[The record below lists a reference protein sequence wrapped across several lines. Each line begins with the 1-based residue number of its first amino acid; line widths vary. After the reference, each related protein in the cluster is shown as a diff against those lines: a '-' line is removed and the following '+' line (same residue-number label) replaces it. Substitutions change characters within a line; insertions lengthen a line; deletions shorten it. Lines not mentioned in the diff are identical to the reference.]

1 MFTGIVG
8 SIGRVKKITKQ
19 QQTIQL
25 SITYGKLSM
34 ENMQIGGSIAVNG
47 VCLTVTT
54 YDQEQFTADVMPE
67 TFKST
72 NLAELQLSDVV
83 NLETAMG
90 MTSLFDGHLVAGHV
104 DQMLQ
109 IKRKWTIQNAIYLEF
124 LIPKELSGL
133 IIPKG
138 SICLDG
144 TSLTV
149 FNQTAQSF
157 QVSLIP
163 HTQGETILSQKNVLS
178 WVNVETDLMGKYVYA
193 QTQKTKGTITS
204 SLLRE
209 NGF

>member
-8 SIGRVKKITKQ
+8 SIGSVRKITKQ

-25 SITYGKLSM
+25 SIAYGKLPM
-34 ENMQIGGSIAVNG
+34 KNMQIGGSIAVNG
-47 VCLTVTT
+47 VCLTVTA

-72 NLAELQLSDVV
+72 NLAELQLSDAV

-90 MTSLFDGHLVAGHV
+90 MASLFDGHLVAGHV
-104 DQMLQ
+104 DQKLQ
-109 IKRKWTIQNAIYLEF
+109 IKRKWVIQNAIYLEF
-124 LIPKELSGL
+124 LIPKELTGF

-163 HTQGETILSQKNVLS
+163 HTQGETILSQKNALD
-178 WVNVETDLMGKYVYA
+178 WVNVETDLIGKYVYA